1 MEKLKQLT
9 LEQKAALA
17 EFKAAMYRL
26 KASGVLVLHQQE
38 DCRLDFING
47 NNISVLKVSE
57 FFNDDPQNN
66 GFHDVTRQL
75 NNKDSIVSDLVDWCY
90 YETDESVL
98 VKFKQE

>member
-38 DCRLDFING
+38 DCILDFING
-47 NNISVLKVSE
+47 NNIAVLKVSDKL
-57 FFNDDPQNN
+57 NDPQNN
-66 GFHDVTRQL
+66 GFHDVTMQL
-75 NNKDSIVSDLVDWCY
+75 RNYNSIVSDLIDWCY
-90 YETDESVL
+90 YENDESVL